1 MIMTGFRSLFSVL
14 FMALAILVSSGA
26 RAGAPTGNPEQ
37 ARAFITDLSEQATA
51 ILKDPTIDEAQR
63 QQQVSDLIREGMW
76 MKYVSRFVLGRFWRA
91 ASKPQRRE
99 FASVFEAFIL
109 SELSKRLVG
118 YTDQHIKVGKATL
131 AGKRDILV
139 DSTVVDGDGPPI
151 ALQWRV
157 RLVKGKYKVIDLAVE
172 NISMAIEKR
181 AEFSALAEQS
191 GVDGLIETLKTK
203 VAQNNAQSRQLPTPP
218 ANPENS

>member
-1 MIMTGFRSLFSVL
+1 MTWLRSLSPVL
-14 FMALAILVSSGA
+14 LMVFAILLSPGA
-26 RAGAPTGNPEQ
+26 RAEASPGDLEQ
-37 ARAFITDLSEQATA
+37 ARAFIVDLSERAVA
-51 ILKDPTIDEAQR
+51 ILKDPAIDAAQR

-76 MKYVSRFVLGRFWRA
+76 MKYVSRFVLGRFWRTA
-91 ASKPQRRE
+91 TKPQRRE
-99 FASVFEAFIL
+99 FAAVFEQFIL

-118 YTDQHIKVGKATL
+118 YTDQHIEVGKATA

-139 DSTVVDGDGPPI
+139 DAAVVGDDGQPI

-157 RLVKGKYKVIDLAVE
+157 RLVKGHYKVIDLAVE

-181 AEFSALAEQS
+181 AEFSALADKS

-203 VAQNNAQSRQLPTPP
+203 VAQNNAQSGVPTPPP
-218 ANPENS
+218 ANPETI